1 MDSSSSSRSRSHFGG
16 ATSRQQQHHHQ
27 QQQQQQQQQH
37 HHHGSIKERSFRQI
51 PEASNYRGATGAE
64 VSAFRFSSGGDQNR
78 SKRRTRSSSTA
89 SRYESVGTGK
99 LRLVPE
105 SPGWY
110 RKAPAGTGKPRLVPE
125 KTCLYRKALERIARC
140 NVIHRKAY
148 LSKTKV
154 KFAWVALPHIIGWV
168 RAVIFSHLSITHVY
182 PEQ

>member
-89 SRYESVGTGK
+89 SRYESVGTEK
-99 LRLVPE
+99 QW
-105 SPGWY
+105 S
-110 RKAPAGTGKPRLVPE
+110 AP
-125 KTCLYRKALERIARC
+125 ERIARC

-148 LSKTKV
+148 LSKTEV

-168 RAVIFSHLSITHVY
+168 GLG
-182 PEQ
+182 Q